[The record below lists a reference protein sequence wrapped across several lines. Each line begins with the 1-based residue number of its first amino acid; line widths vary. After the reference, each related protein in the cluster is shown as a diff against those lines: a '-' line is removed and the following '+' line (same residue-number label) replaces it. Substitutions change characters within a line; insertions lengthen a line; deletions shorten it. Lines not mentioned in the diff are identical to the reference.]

1 MQNMLAP
8 SYSVPAMI
16 MELTFGDTFNISNGG
31 IASAPQVVA
40 DNNNLYVTWY
50 NTTIRSDGSVSDNEI
65 LFTKSSDYGENFSNP
80 IDLSNS
86 PSNFSVQPKITVSG
100 KNVYIVWF
108 ESGNNGS
115 IDVANVLFIKSNDAG
130 NSFSK
135 PISLTNNPS
144 VTKLGSNSLEDT
156 IIVEFERC
164 LLITYLQALVSILF
178 GAILQQPEV

>member
-16 MELTFGDTFNISNGG
+16 TGLHLVIHSILATVAY
-31 IASAPQVVA
+31 ASAPQVVA

-65 LFTKSSDYGENFSNP
+65 LFTKSNDYGGNFSNP

-115 IDVANVLFIKSNDAG
+115 IDVANILFIKSNDAG

-144 VTKLGSNSLEDT
+144 VTKLGSNSLK
-156 IIVEFERC
+156 ILSSRVLA
-164 LLITYLQALVSILF
+164 LLLVTYLQAMDVYIIWSYPSDL
-178 GAILQQPEV
+178 EV